1 MATNKNA
8 LSINPTILVLP
19 MVTIAK
25 CDNSNCDNTLDDNG
39 SLGHCY
45 ECVEAYVSY
54 LEAIAEGDK

>member
-1 MATNKNA
+1 MRLNRNA
-8 LSINPTILVLP
+8 LSPIPTILVLP

-25 CDNSNCDNTLDDNG
+25 CENSNCENTLDDNG